1 MLQCVKNVLKYLWD
15 NKSAILIPTDI
26 TTDGAQAT
34 KHFRNGHIVWGSL
47 TIVFMILPCIFK
59 LDPLETLKHLWKIL
73 RCAYLDFK
81 YKFLGEG
88 TLVEEIEK
96 IKEEVKYHDG
106 MVVYFEDVPQVRK
119 LSYFSSLRWKVE

>member
-1 MLQCVKNVLKYLWD
+1 M
-15 NKSAILIPTDI
+15 
-26 TTDGAQAT
+26 
-34 KHFRNGHIVWGSL
+34 
-47 TIVFMILPCIFK
+47 
-59 LDPLETLKHLWKIL
+59 
-73 RCAYLDFK
+73 DFK